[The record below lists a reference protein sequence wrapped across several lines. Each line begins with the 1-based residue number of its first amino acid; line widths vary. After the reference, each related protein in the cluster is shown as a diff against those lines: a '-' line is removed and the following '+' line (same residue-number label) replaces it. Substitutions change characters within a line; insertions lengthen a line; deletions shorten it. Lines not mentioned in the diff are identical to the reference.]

1 MGQDSDLDD
10 LRAQIASVQEMVERL
25 REKVGEDDLA
35 FASRGAVDPTAF
47 LKMLYQERRLRADLF
62 DDPDLFGEPAWDIL
76 LDLAVHEGQGRPLSV
91 TGACIGSG
99 VAPTTA
105 LRWVNV
111 LEKKGFIQRSPDPL
125 DHRRVYLILTQLGRA
140 HLHNFVKKAAILRG
154 LVSLN

>member
-1 MGQDSDLDD
+1 MGYDSDLDD
-10 LRAQIASVQEMVERL
+10 LRAQIADVQEMVERL
-25 REKVGEDDLA
+25 RERVGDDNLA
-35 FASRGAVDPTAF
+35 FARPSAIDTTAF

-91 TGACIGSG
+91 TGACVGSA

-125 DHRRVYLILTQLGRA
+125 DHRRVYLVLTQLGRA
-140 HLHNFVKKAAILRG
+140 HMRNFVKKAAILRG
-154 LVSLN
+154 VIGNG

>member
-1 MGQDSDLDD
+1 MGQDSDLDV
-10 LRAQIASVQEMVERL
+10 LRAQIAGVQEMVERL
-25 REKVGEDDLA
+25 REKVGDDDRA
-35 FASRGAVDPTAF
+35 FAQRGAIDTAAF

-62 DDPDLFGEPAWDIL
+62 NDPDLFGEPAWDIL

-91 TGACIGSG
+91 TGACVGSA

-125 DHRRVYLILTQLGRA
+125 DHRRVYLTLTPLGRA
-140 HLHNFVKKAAILRG
+140 HMRNFVKKAAILRG
-154 LVSLN
+154 VIGSG